1 MVATIINWWTKI
13 IICYVVATI
22 INWWTENNKFIYGCS
37 QFSFLIFFLSL
48 FSQIFICIEV
58 FVFVCNCSL
67 FSKQCHKAVS
77 SWAKSQSHLG
87 YNLSRGIY
95 TANYIKAP
103 IYQEVWRYIAKCK
116 ALDIKFV
123 KTFLHKYFFMD
134 TY

>member
-87 YNLSRGIY
+87 YNLSRGMEVY
-95 TANYIKAP
+95 CKL
-103 IYQEVWRYIAKCK
+103 YQSSNLSRSMEVYCK
-116 ALDIKFV
+116 MQGV
-123 KTFLHKYFFMD
+123 RH
-134 TY
+134 